1 MYHKRSQGVSIIPT
15 RCLAVHNSSTD
26 IIIIYYKSV
35 DTSSVISKPVC
46 LSVRVL
52 PTRRNQLNNITVS
65 ITRSTYQDQ
74 EPVDQVTV

>member
-1 MYHKRSQGVSIIPT
+1 MY
-15 RCLAVHNSSTD
+15 C
-26 IIIIYYKSV
+26 KSV
-35 DTSSVISKPVC
+35 DTSSVISKPVY
-46 LSVRVL
+46 LSVRVR